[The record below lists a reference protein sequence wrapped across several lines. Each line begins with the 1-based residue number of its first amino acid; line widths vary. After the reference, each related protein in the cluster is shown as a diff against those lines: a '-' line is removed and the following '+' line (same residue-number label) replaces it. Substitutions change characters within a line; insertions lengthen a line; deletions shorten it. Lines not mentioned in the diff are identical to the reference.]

1 MNVDKSNIL
10 DKIIKKIDCII
21 EKMDKKFYK
30 KWTSKRNQK
39 NILNGLNDVDFNDC
53 VYIENKN
60 NYLIYEFEKCPD
72 IQKNELIKEFEK
84 LLPLT
89 QRQKRERVKNGISE
103 KEPHIEVKKRTNKFL
118 EFCKENRDV
127 VKKDIPNIKPREV
140 YSELARRW
148 KDYCFVEAT
157 RREDGTEPDTKGV
170 VGDREA
176 ASTKGSDLDLGEA
189 GRRAVEEPSAK
200 SGDLEAEGAASD
212 VLDAGR
218 REVERGGGRSEGRPP
233 VTRSGLKVLSRPL
246 SGTERKDNDDCKV
259 KKRNLSG
266 YIIFC
271 NETRPVV
278 KQKFPNM
285 KPQKVM
291 KELAKQWRNLNDV
304 TRAIYSKL

>member
-1 MNVDKSNIL
+1 MNIDKSNIF

-21 EKMDKKFYK
+21 EKMDTKFYK

-39 NILNGLNDVDFNDC
+39 NILNVLNDVDLNDC

-103 KEPHIEVKKRTNKFL
+103 KESHIEVKKRTNKFL
-118 EFCKENRDV
+118 EFCKENRAV

-148 KDYCFVEAT
+148 KDYRFVDRESARGSAVEEASH
-157 RREDGTEPDTKGV
+157 RENDTEPDEKGV
-170 VGDREA
+170 VGDLGKATA
-176 ASTKGSDLDLGEA
+176 AD
-189 GRRAVEEPSAK
+189 R
-200 SGDLEAEGAASD
+200 GAAGLCD
-212 VLDAGR
+212 PLPGR
-218 REVERGGGRSEGRPP
+218 ADSRSEVESGVPLRGPQ
-233 VTRSGLKVLSRPL
+233 L
-246 SGTERKDNDDCKV
+246 SGYDCKV
-259 KKRNLSG
+259 KKRHWSG

-291 KELAKQWRNLNDV
+291 KELAKQWRNLKDE
-304 TRAIYSKL
+304 TRSIYNYEATAKPRSEGGVGLFKRVEG

>member
-10 DKIIKKIDCII
+10 DKIIKKVDCII

-39 NILNGLNDVDFNDC
+39 NILNVLNDVDFNDC

-60 NYLIYEFEKCPD
+60 NYLICEFEKCPD

-103 KEPHIEVKKRTNKFL
+103 KEPHIEVKKKTNKFL
-118 EFCKENRDV
+118 EFCKENRNL
-127 VKKDIPNIKPREV
+127 VKRDIPNIKPREV

-148 KDYCFVEAT
+148 KDYRFVEAS
-157 RREDGTEPDTKGV
+157 RRDDCTEPDTKGV
-170 VGDREA
+170 VGDREE
-176 ASTKGSDLDLGEA
+176 ASAL
-189 GRRAVEEPSAK
+189 AVTQCTSK
-200 SGDLEAEGAASD
+200 RNAEGNGPLPEAVTAERPPPSD
-212 VLDAGR
+212 
-218 REVERGGGRSEGRPP
+218 RESARPVPGSQVTEGGG
-233 VTRSGLKVLSRPL
+233 GLKVS
-246 SGTERKDNDDCKV
+246 DDCKV
-259 KKRNLSG
+259 KKRRLSG

-271 NETRPVV
+271 NENRPVV

-291 KELAKQWRNLNDV
+291 KELAKQWRNLNDE
-304 TRAIYSKL
+304 TRAIYNYEATAKPRADSPNT

>member
-10 DKIIKKIDCII
+10 DKIIKKVDFII

-39 NILNGLNDVDFNDC
+39 NILNVLNDVDFNDC

-60 NYLIYEFEKCPD
+60 NYLICEFEKCPD

-148 KDYCFVEAT
+148 KDYRFVEDT
-157 RREDGTEPDTKGV
+157 RREDGTDPDTKGV
-170 VGDREA
+170 VGD
-176 ASTKGSDLDLGEA
+176 LD
-189 GRRAVEEPSAK
+189 V
-200 SGDLEAEGAASD
+200 
-212 VLDAGR
+212 VDAGR
-218 REVERGGGRSEGRPP
+218 REV
-233 VTRSGLKVLSRPL
+233 
-246 SGTERKDNDDCKV
+246 DDLKV
-259 KKRNLSG
+259 KKRQRRLSG

-271 NETRPVV
+271 NENRPVV
-278 KQKFPNM
+278 KKKFPNM
-285 KPQKVM
+285 KPQRVM
-291 KELAKQWRNLNDV
+291 KELAKQWRNLNDE
-304 TRAIYSKL
+304 TRSIYNYESTAKQRAENRSTDSQRADTRSTRRAAAPQSTCKNSKE